1 MNEFFLR
8 LNANKTKI
16 MVIAPPSV
24 KSEIPINGTVID
36 GECIRFVDS
45 AKNLGIVLD
54 SGLSFTLQINKV
66 VSSCLLTIRN
76 ISRIKKFL
84 NVQQLKT
91 LVCTLIFSKLD
102 YCNSLYYGL
111 NAELI
116 NKLQVV
122 QNSALRVIYGINR
135 YDRISTTPLFTK
147 LHWLKIRERIIFKVL
162 LIVYKCQ
169 MGQAPH
175 VIRNMLQL
183 SLSDRT
189 KKLAC
194 KPSMS
199 KYGDRS
205 FSVTAP
211 KLWNALPQHIRQ
223 EATVTK
229 FKKNLK
235 SFLMTDYQT
244 YLQVV
249 NMK

>member
-1 MNEFFLR
+1 
-8 LNANKTKI
+8 

-183 SLSDRT
+183 SE
-189 KKLAC
+189 
-194 KPSMS
+194 
-199 KYGDRS
+199 
-205 FSVTAP
+205 
-211 KLWNALPQHIRQ
+211 W
-223 EATVTK
+223 
-229 FKKNLK
+229 
-235 SFLMTDYQT
+235 
-244 YLQVV
+244 
-249 NMK
+249 